1 MSGISFIPL
10 ICILQQSDENMHSNN
25 FGGEKHGTKF
35 EAIMRHFIKQINI
48 SLGYHFK
55 HSNFIR
61 I

>member
-1 MSGISFIPL
+1 
-10 ICILQQSDENMHSNN
+10 MHSNN

-55 HSNFIR
+55 HSNFMR